1 MYSRIAKQNVSET
14 RLKSIRE
21 RSEIQHPEKFGG
33 IVSFRD

>member
-1 MYSRIAKQNVSET
+1 MYSRIDKQNVSET

-21 RSEIQHPEKFGG
+21 RSEIQHPEKFSG